1 MKKVLSVLLLV
12 CMFAACAASSVVY
25 AEVKTPDNPSRL
37 TFNDTAKTYFSSPN
51 NTTVSIVED
60 DSESG
65 CSVLLEVKSPFT
77 DPFVQFNYKS
87 YLTKLGIA
95 SGAPKADDV
104 KYVILKIK
112 QEFCSN
118 YIFEIFYMAGN
129 MYGAAPGY
137 SVVSTFDESNEDWQY
152 VVFNMTGATG
162 WTGAINAFRFDWMMN
177 GTSAGE
183 KMYINELILAKD
195 EAEMK
200 EYVKPAESSGV
211 DLHALTAKQQ
221 RMAEYLL
228 ENAVEAAPAVSNEK
242 INAEYEDE
250 SLVMWFDHS
259 YYKTPGE
266 VVTSNGQN
274 TYQIRLAKNEIECA
288 QMVLASETAREGL
301 TVEVSDFVNG
311 DAKLTPTLYYGYY
324 FDDVEGQSIVDPIP
338 ELQGPIDLT
347 ANKSQLFLIK
357 VKSTKNTPAG
367 QYTATLTV
375 KDKDGKEIKKAN
387 VYAYVWDF
395 ALPDASNVKTLG
407 DLGWWSIYAADPQLY
422 SGDDGLGYKYYY
434 DLLLENKF
442 NAYNMPYVDEAEY
455 NNRAVISA
463 YLDDPRV
470 QAFNP
475 IGFSKAP
482 TTENITRA
490 YNFLS
495 QKEEWLEK
503 AYFYT
508 VDEPMDKAK
517 LDTVRNHANLIKSIW
532 GDNYKLITPMHWN
545 SLYDREYKLDA
556 FEYVKGYVNVWCPHT
571 FFFNTYADKQANPLL
586 TYRCYKKVEENLG
599 TFPERMAEEQEKGNE
614 VWWYVTRYPH
624 YPEITLSISDPAV
637 DHRIMFWQQK
647 LYNVDGF
654 LYYSVNDW
662 YGGGSSQ
669 HDWGWNAKKE
679 VSTDSF
685 TPYTVYGNGV
695 LLYHGGKV
703 GRLHEAVES
712 IRLEQIRDGIEDYDY
727 FVLLDEKYGE
737 GTSDLLIKQVTTSLG
752 NFKSDIDLFTEVRLA
767 AGNLIAGELL
777 EVPQGTAGDVNCD
790 GSVNNKDVVALFK
803 HVSGVEIE
811 VDETACDC
819 NGDGKANNK
828 DVTVLFKYCSGIA
841 VQLYYGKKEIE
852 VPDITLS
859 YVPATVY
866 ADEKTAS
873 ANGLTVPGNSRLC
886 DWYAESAN
894 FDEDWNV
901 IAPDEFGLID
911 EYVIRSAI
919 GKYIEEVNVFKVG
932 KASDVE
938 AVKAMARFHCDKQE
952 DNQDYR
958 LYDDE
963 NKTNEKMIGT
973 GTVAAFGNY
982 VIYAVTQNTE
992 VSMLRAEKFISENPG
1007 SSAYDVYRAIVCE
1020 L

>member
-1 MKKVLSVLLLV
+1 MKKILALILLA
-12 CMFAACAASSVVY
+12 CMLAACAASASVFTAAATV
-25 AEVKTPDNPSRL
+25 TPSRL
-37 TFNDTAKTYFSSPN
+37 TFTPAVSSYLIGAN
-51 NTTVSIVED
+51 NTTVSVVAD
-60 DSESG
+60 DTDPGYSIK
-65 CSVLLEVKSPFT
+65 LEIKSPFT
-77 DPFVQFNYKS
+77 DPYVQFNYRS
-87 YLTKLGIA
+87 YLTKLGIV
-95 SGAPKADDV
+95 SSAPKADDV
-104 KYVILKIK
+104 KYIILKIK
-112 QEFCSN
+112 QEFCPN
-118 YIFEIFYMAGN
+118 NIFELFYFAGN
-129 MYGAAPGY
+129 MYGAAAGY
-137 SVVSTFDESNEDWQY
+137 SVVTTFDESNEGWQY
-152 VVFNMTGATG
+152 VVFNMSSAKG
-162 WTGAINAFRFDWMMN
+162 WSGNINGFRIDWMMN
-177 GTSAGE
+177 GTAAGE
-183 KMYINELILAKD
+183 KMYINEFILAKD
-195 EAEMK
+195 DAEMK
-200 EYVKPAESSGV
+200 EYIKPAEGTGE
-211 DLHALTAKQQ
+211 DLHALTDRQQ
-221 RMAEYLL
+221 KAAEYLL

-266 VVTSNGQN
+266 TVTSNGQN
-274 TYQIRLAKNEIECA
+274 TYQMRLAKNEIECA
-288 QMVLASETAREGL
+288 QMVLASTTAREGL

-357 VKSTKNTPAG
+357 VKTSKDTPAG
-367 QYTATLTV
+367 QYSAVLTV

-395 ALPDASNVKTLG
+395 ALPDASNVKTQG

-475 IGFSKAP
+475 IGFSKDP
-482 TTENITRA
+482 TNSNITRA

-495 QKEEWLEK
+495 QKQEWLEK

-508 VDEPMDKAK
+508 VDEPMDKNALEK
-517 LDTVRNHANLIKSIW
+517 VKSHANLIKSIW
-532 GDNYKLITPMHWN
+532 GENYKLITPMHWN

-556 FEYVKGYVNVWCPHT
+556 FEYVRGYVNVWCPHT

-599 TFPERMAEEQEKGNE
+599 TFPERMASEQEKGNE

-662 YGGGSSQ
+662 YGGGASQ

-737 GTSDLLIKQVTTSLG
+737 GTSELLIKQVTTSLG
-752 NFKSDIDLFTEVRLA
+752 NFKSDIDLFTEIRLA
-767 AGNLIAGELL
+767 AGNLIAGEKIEL
-777 EVPQGTAGDVNCD
+777 PKGTAGDVNGD
-790 GSVNNKDVVALFK
+790 GAVNNKDVVALFRS
-803 HVSGVEIE
+803 VSGVETD
-811 VDETACDC
+811 VDPTACDV
-819 NGDGKANNK
+819 NGDGAVNNK
-828 DVTVLFKYCSGIA
+828 DVTLLFKYTSGADVVI
-841 VQLYYGKKEIE
+841 YYGK
-852 VPDITLS
+852 
-859 YVPATVY
+859 
-866 ADEKTAS
+866 
-873 ANGLTVPGNSRLC
+873 
-886 DWYAESAN
+886 
-894 FDEDWNV
+894 
-901 IAPDEFGLID
+901 
-911 EYVIRSAI
+911 
-919 GKYIEEVNVFKVG
+919 
-932 KASDVE
+932 
-938 AVKAMARFHCDKQE
+938 
-952 DNQDYR
+952 QD
-958 LYDDE
+958 
-963 NKTNEKMIGT
+963 
-973 GTVAAFGNY
+973 
-982 VIYAVTQNTE
+982 
-992 VSMLRAEKFISENPG
+992 
-1007 SSAYDVYRAIVCE
+1007 
-1020 L
+1020 